1 MEAENLSLEEQ
12 NALLKIARESIELA
26 VREDRKLPIQLE
38 EYSNLLRQN
47 GASFVTLTLHG
58 RLRGCIGTLQAY
70 QPLVMDVRDHAIL
83 AALEDPRFPP
93 VSQAELAKLNI
104 EISRLTEPKPF
115 PYQTPEELLKGLH
128 PGNDGVVLRYGHRSA
143 TYLPQVWD
151 QIPDPAEFLSE
162 LCLKMG
168 AAADTW
174 KKQNLD
180 VSIYQVEEFSE

>member
-70 QPLVMDVRDHAIL
+70 QPLVLDVRDHAIL
-83 AALEDPRFPP
+83 AAL
-93 VSQAELAKLNI
+93 
-104 EISRLTEPKPF
+104 
-115 PYQTPEELLKGLH
+115 
-128 PGNDGVVLRYGHRSA
+128 
-143 TYLPQVWD
+143 
-151 QIPDPAEFLSE
+151 
-162 LCLKMG
+162 
-168 AAADTW
+168 
-174 KKQNLD
+174 
-180 VSIYQVEEFSE
+180 

>member
-1 MEAENLSLEEQ
+1 
-12 NALLKIARESIELA
+12 
-26 VREDRKLPIQLE
+26 
-38 EYSNLLRQN
+38 
-47 GASFVTLTLHG
+47 
-58 RLRGCIGTLQAY
+58 
-70 QPLVMDVRDHAIL
+70 
-83 AALEDPRFPP
+83 
-93 VSQAELAKLNI
+93 LNI

-128 PGNDGVVLRYGHRSA
+128 PGKDGVVLRYGHRSA